1 MDDLADAI
9 VFFINKKTK
18 HSLINIG
25 TSKEY
30 SIKEI
35 ANKIIKILNLKIK
48 IKFDNNSKFDGV
60 QSKVL
65 DSSIAKKYGW
75 KPQSKFEK
83 AIIETYK
90 DLSKNYKKIKDI

>member
-1 MDDLADAI
+1 M
-9 VFFINKKTK
+9 
-18 HSLINIG
+18 INILN
-25 TSKEY
+25 SREY

-35 ANKIIKILNLKIK
+35 ANKIIKILKFNIK

-65 DSSIAKKYGW
+65 DTTIAKSYGW
-75 KPQSKFEK
+75 RPKVKFQK

-90 DLSKNYKKIKDI
+90 DLVKNYKKIKDI

>member
-1 MDDLADAI
+1 M
-9 VFFINKKTK
+9 
-18 HSLINIG
+18 INIG
-25 TSKEY
+25 IKEY

-35 ANKIIKILNLKIK
+35 ANQIIKILNFNIK

-65 DSSIAKKYGW
+65 DTTIFKSYGGGQ
-75 KPQSKFEK
+75 KSNFK

-90 DLSKNYKKIKDI
+90 TC